1 MFANFTRFQEEI
13 KPEKKVKPVEVFDLS
28 NCALIFILAPL
39 SDDSARKIRD
49 QISGCL
55 DKGQRVFVFSQAF
68 TVNAHPGINQ
78 VSNLGVGAFNQ
89 MGSDVPNVIVEL
101 IKEFSPRGVSF
112 INAPSQLSKAKE
124 VVAAVRLE
132 WEKLQVE
139 VNSGKL
145 RMVPEALIAINS
157 WLIRSNPKVADMPFD
172 ELMGHC
178 LQSDLGTAN
187 DPLFDPFLVWVA
199 ITFLRTG
206 KWPDG
211 IVAIN
216 ATAYVQTMGSTELP
230 HVELGGE
237 APNCQVLSWNPGIVE
252 PEAIE
257 KAIKLV
263 IEQFCKELFDCLC
276 GRPSVFKLLLGLFIF
291 FQDIHDMDNIMAYL
305 VAAAKIRS
313 GLFMIMSGTRPV
325 SNREMVKKVMAAV
338 RTAQAAQVALAAA
351 NGQPS
356 PATPPAAFA
365 LAATQGDLPTPMSES
380 KKMTPQDIAHA
391 LKDQGVPTAEGIQ
404 SVPAVP
410 AITEASF
417 NRLLGRSGVTFED
430 LRNGAYNR
438 GETLEEAN
446 DVSRW
451 WKIVV
456 GLNPE
461 LKEQQVQVV
470 CCEPT
475 RSHALGCLMHTL
487 VRMFPRAADR
497 DNYPPKLRELMGWAD
512 ELPIIRFD
520 GCDSCSVEG
529 GSQCP
534 GVGDVHPL
542 VAAISQRP
550 E

>member
-1 MFANFTRFQEEI
+1 MFANFTRFQEE
-13 KPEKKVKPVEVFDLS
+13 VKPVEVVNLE
-28 NCALIFILAPL
+28 NYALFFILAPM
-39 SDDSARKIRD
+39 SDDSVRKIRD
-49 QISGCL
+49 QILGSL
-55 DKGQRVFVFSQAF
+55 AKKQRVFVFSQAF
-68 TVNAHPGINQ
+68 TVNAHPGIDQ
-78 VSNLGVGAFNQ
+78 TSNLGVGAFNQ
-89 MGSDVPNVIVEL
+89 VGSDDPNAIVKL
-101 IKEFSPRGVSF
+101 IEEFSPLGVLF

-139 VNSGKL
+139 VNSGKA
-145 RMVPEALIAINS
+145 RMVPEASIAINS
-157 WLIRSNPKVADMPFD
+157 WLIRSNPKVTDMPFG
-172 ELMGHC
+172 ELMSHC

-187 DPLFDPFLVWVA
+187 DPLFDPFLVWAA

-206 KWPDG
+206 EWPNG
-211 IVAIN
+211 IVATS
-216 ATAYVQTMGSTELP
+216 ATASVKTMGSTKLP

-237 APNCQVLSWNPGIVE
+237 VPNCQVLSWDPNVEE
-252 PEAIE
+252 PEAIK
-257 KAIKLV
+257 KAIEQTIK
-263 IEQFCKELFDCLC
+263 QFCMELFVCLC
-276 GRPSVFKLLLGLFIF
+276 GRPSEFKLLLGMFVF

-305 VAAAKIRS
+305 VATAKVRA

-325 SNREMVKKVMAAV
+325 SNREMVKKVLAAV

-391 LKDQGVPTAEGIQ
+391 LKDQGVPTAEGTQ

-410 AITEASF
+410 ASTEASF
-417 NRLLGRSGVTFED
+417 NRLLGGSGVTFED
-430 LRNGAYNR
+430 LRNGAYDR
-438 GETLEEAN
+438 DETLEEAY
-446 DVSRW
+446 DVWRW

-461 LKEQQVQVV
+461 LKGQQVQVV

-475 RSHALGCLMHTL
+475 RYHALGCLMHTL

-497 DNYPPKLRELMGWAD
+497 DSYPPKLRELMGWAD
-512 ELPIIRFD
+512 GLPKVSFD